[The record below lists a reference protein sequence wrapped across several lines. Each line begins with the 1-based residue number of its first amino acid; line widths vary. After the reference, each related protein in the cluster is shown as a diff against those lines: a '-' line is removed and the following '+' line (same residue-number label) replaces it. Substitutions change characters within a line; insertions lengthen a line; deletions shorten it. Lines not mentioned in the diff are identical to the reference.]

1 MNQETSQDLTSQN
14 NPDTPPGAS
23 QPPIILVPN
32 IEEDIPIPKDSYEAL
47 PRMSNEDE
55 VVLRAT
61 TYKEL
66 TDITGDAIDP
76 TPEER
81 EQAEKI
87 ARDMIENPNK
97 DQQLAQYPNA
107 TLAYLAG
114 MVGAYNY
121 KIVDDLADLKMYV
134 VNKLVSLLEDPEK
147 KIALSPKETISAL
160 RSIGEVDGVDA
171 FKKKTEVTHKVESME
186 EVEKELLSMLNE
198 FKSKGLIKP
207 PAQTIDA
214 ELIEEVKTQ

>member
-1 MNQETSQDLTSQN
+1 MNQQISQDLTSQN

-23 QPPIILVPN
+23 QPPIIIVPE
-32 IEEDIPIPKDSYEAL
+32 IEEGVPIPKDSHEAL

-55 VVLRAT
+55 VILRAT

-66 TDITGDAIDP
+66 TDITGDVIDP
-76 TPEER
+76 TPEDR
-81 EQAEKI
+81 EKAEK
-87 ARDMIENPNK
+87 AAEEMIKNPKKSQDLTQFSN
-97 DQQLAQYPNA
+97 NSI
-107 TLAYLAG
+107 AYLAG
-114 MVGAYNY
+114 IVGVYNY
-121 KIVDDLADLKMYV
+121 KLVEDLADLKLYV
-134 VNKLVSLLEDPEK
+134 VNKFIKMLEDPENR
-147 KIALSPKETISAL
+147 LTPKEAIAAL

-198 FKSKGLIKP
+198 FKSKGLIKG

-214 ELIEEVKTQ
+214 EIIEEVSTDE

>member
-66 TDITGDAIDP
+66 TDITGDTIDP

-87 ARDMIENPNK
+87 ARDMIENPTK

-134 VNKLVSLLEDPEK
+134 VNKLVNLLE
-147 KIALSPKETISAL
+147 SPDAKLTAKEEISAL

>member
-14 NPDTPPGAS
+14 NPEPVADQT
-23 QPPIILVPN
+23 PIILVPE
-32 IEEDIPIPKDSYEAL
+32 IEEGIPIPKDSHEAL

-55 VVLRAT
+55 VILRAT

-66 TDITGDAIDP
+66 TDMTGDVIDP
-76 TPEER
+76 TPEDR
-81 EQAEKI
+81 EKAEK
-87 ARDMIENPNK
+87 AAEEMIKNPKKSQDLTQFSN
-97 DQQLAQYPNA
+97 NS
-107 TLAYLAG
+107 LAYLAG
-114 MVGAYNY
+114 IVGVYNY
-121 KIVDDLADLKMYV
+121 KLVEDLADLKLYV
-134 VNKLVSLLEDPEK
+134 VNKFIKMLEDPENR
-147 KIALSPKETISAL
+147 LTPKEAIAAL

-198 FKSKGLIKP
+198 FKSKGLIKG

-214 ELIEEVKTQ
+214 EIIEEVSTDE

>member
-14 NPDTPPGAS
+14 NSAPPPGAS

-47 PRMSNEDE
+47 PRMNNEE
-55 VVLRAT
+55 EIILRAT

-66 TDITGDAIDP
+66 TDITGDVIDP

-81 EQAEKI
+81 EKAEK
-87 ARDMIENPNK
+87 AAEEMVKNPKKSQDLTQFSN
-97 DQQLAQYPNA
+97 NSI
-107 TLAYLAG
+107 AYLAG
-114 MVGAYNY
+114 IVGVYNY
-121 KIVDDLADLKMYV
+121 KIVEDLADLKLYV
-134 VNKLVSLLEDPEK
+134 VNKLVDLLENPEK
-147 KIALSPKETISAL
+147 KITLTPKETISAL

-198 FKSKGLIKP
+198 FKSKGLIKGP
-207 PAQTIDA
+207 PQTIDA
-214 ELIEEVKTQ
+214 EVIEEKTHE